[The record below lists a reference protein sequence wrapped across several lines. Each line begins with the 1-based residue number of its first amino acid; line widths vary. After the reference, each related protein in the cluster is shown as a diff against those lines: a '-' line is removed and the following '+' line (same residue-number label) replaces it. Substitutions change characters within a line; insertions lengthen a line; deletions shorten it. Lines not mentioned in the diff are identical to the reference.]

1 MAVPTGCLPHLDVAD
16 FVASG
21 DKWRAAGL
29 AAHADGRYYRF
40 SVAVEI
46 QRNLPEREGTL
57 PGGTMAVIESELTVA
72 ECRRVA
78 QAFRAGSRLK
88 PGSRAYVVMSRTPPL
103 HRVQGIFATELE
115 ARRALGRQ
123 VPPGMGWS
131 ARESA
136 SRVVVACTVP
146 ESGGADEVIVCWH
159 TEWTDAGCE
168 SASRVS
174 TGLRLAQIESM
185 ELRVR
190 VGGRQL
196 RYKLPPHSI
205 AVFVTRG
212 AREAFLAPYYT
223 SAYGREAAAKL
234 LGTPRST
241 RRAAAKKARR

>member
-1 MAVPTGCLPHLDVAD
+1 
-16 FVASG
+16 
-21 DKWRAAGL
+21 
-29 AAHADGRYYRF
+29 
-40 SVAVEI
+40 
-46 QRNLPEREGTL
+46 
-57 PGGTMAVIESELTVA
+57 MAVIESELTVT
-72 ECRRVA
+72 ECRRIA

-115 ARRALGRQ
+115 ALRALGRQ
-123 VPPGMGWS
+123 VPPGSGWS

-136 SRVVVACTVP
+136 SRAVVACTVP

-185 ELRVR
+185 ELCVR
-190 VGGRQL
+190 TGGRQL
-196 RYKLPPHSI
+196 RYKLPPHAI

-234 LGTPRST
+234 LRTQRRT